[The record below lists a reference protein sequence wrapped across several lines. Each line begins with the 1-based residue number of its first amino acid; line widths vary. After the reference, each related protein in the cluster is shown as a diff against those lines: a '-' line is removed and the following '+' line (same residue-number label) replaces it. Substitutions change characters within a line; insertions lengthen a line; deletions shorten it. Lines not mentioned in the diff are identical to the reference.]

1 MDKDF
6 KLDNL
11 SKKVESVENKTRY
24 LLDKDSVLLKDSKER
39 LFKEVLEKDMPL
51 MQYLLPKIEKF
62 KLVKGYQEILIK
74 QQNKTTY
81 NSLSI
86 GSRAVIKLK

>member
-62 KLVKGYQEILIK
+62 KLVKGYQEILTK
-74 QQNKTTY
+74 QQNKTIFI
-81 NSLSI
+81 N
-86 GSRAVIKLK
+86 

>member
-62 KLVKGYQEILIK
+62 KLVKGYQEILTK
-74 QQNKTTY
+74 
-81 NSLSI
+81 
-86 GSRAVIKLK
+86 

>member
-24 LLDKDSVLLKDSKER
+24 LLDKDSALLKDSKER

-62 KLVKGYQEILIK
+62 VKTD
-74 QQNKTTY
+74 N
-81 NSLSI
+81 
-86 GSRAVIKLK
+86 

>member
-11 SKKVESVENKTRY
+11 SKKVESMENKTRY

-39 LFKEVLEKDMPL
+39 LFKEVLEKDNAINAISSTKDR
-51 MQYLLPKIEKF
+51 KICK
-62 KLVKGYQEILIK
+62 
-74 QQNKTTY
+74 N
-81 NSLSI
+81 
-86 GSRAVIKLK
+86 R

>member
-74 QQNKTTY
+74 QQNKTPY

>member
-24 LLDKDSVLLKDSKER
+24 LLDKDYVLLKDSKER

-62 KLVKGYQEILIK
+62 VKTD
-74 QQNKTTY
+74 N
-81 NSLSI
+81 
-86 GSRAVIKLK
+86 

>member
-39 LFKEVLEKDMPL
+39 LFK
-51 MQYLLPKIEKF
+51 
-62 KLVKGYQEILIK
+62 
-74 QQNKTTY
+74 
-81 NSLSI
+81 
-86 GSRAVIKLK
+86 